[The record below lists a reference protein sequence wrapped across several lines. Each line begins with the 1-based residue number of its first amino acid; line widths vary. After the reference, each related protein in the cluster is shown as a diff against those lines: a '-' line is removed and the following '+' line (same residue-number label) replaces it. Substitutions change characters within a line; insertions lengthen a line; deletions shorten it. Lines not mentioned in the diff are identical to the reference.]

1 MSIFNDNSRTN
12 YDVGSE
18 VIYHKEVSK
27 SNLCDYNDANN
38 LVKGTITNIGHQV
51 KQLAF
56 KIVHHL
62 LNVL

>member
-12 YDVGSE
+12 CDVESE
-18 VIYHKEVSK
+18 VLK
-27 SNLCDYNDANN
+27 SNLCDYNDSNN